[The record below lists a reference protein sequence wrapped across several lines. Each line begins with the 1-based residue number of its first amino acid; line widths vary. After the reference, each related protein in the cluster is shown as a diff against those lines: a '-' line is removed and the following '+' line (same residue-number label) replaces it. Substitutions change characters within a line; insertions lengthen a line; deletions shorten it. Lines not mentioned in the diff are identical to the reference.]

1 MITAQVQVTIEADGE
16 SACIPVFVQPDSK
29 QLCLL
34 GMNALPALGL
44 TMLRANGE
52 PLTVK
57 EESNPGVAHVRLVEV
72 ITVPSLKG
80 CFMKVKA
87 DYCTTGL
94 KAAAGS
100 PLLFEP
106 QHEVFEPLGLSTYE
120 SLVTLSDD
128 GCMLVT
134 VQNYQGTT

>member
-34 GMNALPALGL
+34 G
-44 TMLRANGE
+44 NGE